1 MSMGNGHRN
10 TTLRDWALREIAC
23 ERLGLP
29 KQAGNPRVEPLMR
42 AAEQAD
48 RPER

>member
-10 TTLRDWALREIAC
+10 TMLRDLWFREIARW
-23 ERLGLP
+23 RLGLP

-48 RPER
+48 RPEQ